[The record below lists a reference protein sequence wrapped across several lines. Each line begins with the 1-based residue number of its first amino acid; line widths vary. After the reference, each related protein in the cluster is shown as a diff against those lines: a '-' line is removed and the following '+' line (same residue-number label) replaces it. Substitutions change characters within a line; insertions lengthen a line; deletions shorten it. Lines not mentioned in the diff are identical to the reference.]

1 MTFKNTLRNIVAS
14 TVIGAGALLG
24 TADKAEATAT
34 ISMQQFD
41 PHPYSDTWDVTAY
54 IRNDTG
60 NVLNEAKLDYSD
72 LLGQIANLPHN
83 IATYSND
90 GNSSNNLS
98 DFITGATTDHL
109 LGAGIGP
116 LDNQKLGWYADI
128 DETGNV
134 NVDKDDLIPGITY
147 VYWDDGRT
155 KEVNLDIAKTLLNGY
170 SLELDQNRLIPNMA
184 SAQRTSM
191 NIYTDDGFAVNVV
204 PEPTSAA
211 LLLTGLGALATYRKK
226 EE

>member
-1 MTFKNTLRNIVAS
+1 MTFKNTLRNIV
-14 TVIGAGALLG
+14 TGTLIGAGALLG
-24 TADKAEATAT
+24 TVDKAEATPT
-34 ISMQQFD
+34 ISMRQFN
-41 PHPYSDTWDVTAY
+41 PHPYSDTWEATAY
-54 IRNDTG
+54 IRNDTRD
-60 NVLNEAKLDYSD
+60 VLNEATLDYSD
-72 LLGQIANLPHN
+72 LLGQVANLPHN

-90 GNSSNNLS
+90 GDNSNNLS
-98 DFITGATTDHL
+98 DFVAGATTDHL

-134 NVDKDDLIPGITY
+134 NLTFDDLIPGITY
-147 VYWDDGRT
+147 VFWDDGRT
-155 KEVNLDIAKTLLNGY
+155 KEVNLGIANTLLNGY
-170 SLELDQNRLIPNMA
+170 SLELDQNRIISDMA

-211 LLLTGLGALATYRKK
+211 LMLTGLGALAAYRKK